1 MGILYLVAT
10 PIGNLEDITLRAARV
25 LNEVSLIA
33 AEDTRSARKL
43 LTHLNIHRPLTSYY
57 EHNEIAKLDQILA
70 ALVLGDVAVVSEAG
84 MPGLSDP
91 GEALVRAAIAKG
103 IRVVP
108 IPGAT
113 SVISALVASG
123 LPTDQFLYLG
133 FLPRLKRARR
143 AFLEKEVNESRTLVL
158 FESPHR
164 LVEALA
170 DIEMIL
176 GDRRM
181 CCARELT
188 KLHEEFLRGRVSTVR
203 SHFEQTLPRGEFTL
217 VIEGAQVD
225 KMSSDQESWS
235 EARVKRRVA
244 ELMRAG
250 APRTDAVKRVANE
263 SGRERR
269 LVYKLALKDKGR

>member
-188 KLHEEFLRGRVSTVR
+188 KLHEEFLRERVSTIR

>member
-70 ALVLGDVAVVSEAG
+70 ALVQGDVAVVSEAG

-143 AFLEKEVNESRTLVL
+143 AFLEEEVNESRTLVL

-170 DIEMIL
+170 DIEVIL

>member
-188 KLHEEFLRGRVSTVR
+188 KLHEEFLRERVSTIR

-269 LVYKLALKDKGR
+269 LVYKIALKDKGR

>member
-188 KLHEEFLRGRVSTVR
+188 KLHEEFLRERVSTVR

>member
-113 SVISALVASG
+113 SVISALVVSG

-143 AFLEKEVNESRTLVL
+143 AFLEEEVNESRTLVL

-188 KLHEEFLRGRVSTVR
+188 KLHEEFLRERVSTVR

>member
-70 ALVLGDVAVVSEAG
+70 ALVQGDVAVVSEAG

-143 AFLEKEVNESRTLVL
+143 AFLEKEVNEDRTLVL

-170 DIEMIL
+170 DIEVIL

-188 KLHEEFLRGRVSTVR
+188 KLHEEFLRERVSTIR

>member
-70 ALVLGDVAVVSEAG
+70 ALVQGDVAVVSEAG

-143 AFLEKEVNESRTLVL
+143 AFLEKEVNEDRTLVL

-170 DIEMIL
+170 DIEVIL

>member
-70 ALVLGDVAVVSEAG
+70 ALVQGDVAVVSEAG

-91 GEALVRAAIAKG
+91 GEALVHAAIAKG

-235 EARVKRRVA
+235 DARVKRRVA

>member
-91 GEALVRAAIAKG
+91 GETLVRAAIAKG

-113 SVISALVASG
+113 SVISALVVSG

-188 KLHEEFLRGRVSTVR
+188 KLHEEFLRERVSTVR

>member
-70 ALVLGDVAVVSEAG
+70 ALVQGDVAVVSEAG

-113 SVISALVASG
+113 SVINALVASG

-188 KLHEEFLRGRVSTVR
+188 KLHEEFLRERVSTVR

>member
-70 ALVLGDVAVVSEAG
+70 ALVQGDVAVVSEAG

-188 KLHEEFLRGRVSTVR
+188 KLHEEFLRERVSTIR

>member
-1 MGILYLVAT
+1 MGTLYLVAT

-25 LNEVSLIA
+25 LDEVSLIA

-43 LTHLNIHRPLTSYY
+43 LTHLNIHKPLTSYY

-70 ALVLGDVAVVSEAG
+70 ALAQGDVAVVSEAG

-91 GEALVRAAIAKG
+91 GEVLVRAAIAKG
-103 IRVVP
+103 IRVIP

-113 SVISALVASG
+113 SVITALVASG

-133 FLPRLKRARR
+133 FLPREKRPRR
-143 AFLEKEVNESRTLVL
+143 AFLEKVVNEHRTLVL

-176 GDRRM
+176 GDRRI

-188 KLHEEFLRGRVSTVR
+188 KLHEEFLRERVSTVR

-269 LVYKLALKDKGR
+269 LVYKIALKDKGR

>member
-91 GEALVRAAIAKG
+91 GETLVRAAIAKG

-113 SVISALVASG
+113 SVISALVVSG

-143 AFLEKEVNESRTLVL
+143 AFLEEEVNESRTLVL

-188 KLHEEFLRGRVSTVR
+188 KLHEEFLRERVSTIR